1 MSGNGE
7 GAGPAPALTELQL
20 SLMKVL
26 WERGEATV
34 GEVQQALHAASRSLA
49 PTTIATLLSRL
60 EKRGVVAYRTEGRQY
75 VYRALLTE
83 AEARG
88 SVLAEVTDRL
98 FEGDVAMLVSELL
111 ASRDLRQGDLERVK
125 ALIEEKERELGG
137 RRS

>member
-1 MSGNGE
+1 MPDE
-7 GAGPAPALTELQL
+7 GPAPALTELQL

-34 GEVQQALHAASRSLA
+34 SDVQQALQAASRPLA
-49 PTTIATLLSRL
+49 ATTIATVLSRL
-60 EKRGVVAYRTEGRQY
+60 EKRGVVAYRIDGRQY
-75 VYRALLTE
+75 VYRALFTE

-88 SVLAEVTDRL
+88 SVLAEVTERL

-125 ALIEEKERELGG
+125 ALIAEKEREMGG
-137 RRS
+137 KRQ